1 MWVNFKSKIVNFLR
15 MILQSKLLGVVLVLL
30 SLFIAY
36 KVHPFDGS
44 DFRWYWTL
52 GRCVLDG
59 VDPYVASI
67 RNNYTLFHPVP
78 FDIEQMG
85 YPPTTGVILL
95 PFSFFDFSIGA
106 WLFKIISFLV
116 LVSGIFRLV
125 SRKFSHFSWVIFG
138 LLLLWSP
145 VRWNSSNLQVTMLV
159 AGIYVW
165 FIHFVRERRM
175 LPAATLMLLAL
186 MLKISDALPFIITFA
201 VSFNLRR
208 TFAVICVFS
217 TIFAASFLRVGG
229 LSAFMNWIKDLSD
242 FSHSGNPANA
252 VSPHT
257 LDAGIRIDIA
267 YFLNGVYDGFPSATV
282 LAIGIVLVTICFA
295 YIRKL
300 ITSSVSV
307 DSLVLTTAI
316 GLMPTYHHVYA
327 WIYFLPVFVLAFT
340 SLSIRQLF
348 ERQKPLLLLL
358 LYGFTTATNE
368 TVKLLDTHI
377 NFTSVVIYKMYPSF
391 LAILLA
397 VSSFLVLYKE
407 SIKLSTKNK

>member
-1 MWVNFKSKIVNFLR
+1 MWVTYKSKIVNFLR
-15 MILQSKLLGVVLVLL
+15 MILQTKVLGFVLVLL
-30 SLFIAY
+30 SFFIAY

-67 RNNYTLFHPVP
+67 RNNYTRFHPVP

-85 YPPTTGVILL
+85 YPPTTGVVLL
-95 PFSFFDFSIGA
+95 PFSFLDFSIGA
-106 WLFKIISFLV
+106 WLFKFFSFFV
-116 LVSGIFRLV
+116 LLTGIFRLFLRN
-125 SRKFSHFSWVIFG
+125 SPHFSWVLFG

-165 FIHFVRERRM
+165 FIHFVREKRM

-186 MLKISDALPFIITFA
+186 MLKVSDALPFIVTFA
-201 VSFNLRR
+201 VSFKLRR
-208 TFAVICVFS
+208 TIAVICVFS

-229 LSAFMNWIKDLSD
+229 LSAFMNWLQDLSD
-242 FSHSGNPANA
+242 FSHSSNPANA

-257 LDAGIRIDIA
+257 LNAGIRIDIA
-267 YFLNGVYDGFPSATV
+267 YFLNGVYDGFPNATV
-282 LAIGIVLVTICFA
+282 LAIGLVLATIAVAYVLKLVTA
-295 YIRKL
+295 
-300 ITSSVSV
+300 SVSV
-307 DSLVLTTAI
+307 DSLVFTTVI

-348 ERQKPLLLLL
+348 DKQKPLLLLL

-368 TVKLLDTHI
+368 TVKLLETHV
-377 NFTSVVIYKMYPSF
+377 NFTSVVIYKTYPSF

-397 VSSFLVLYKE
+397 STSFLVLYKD
-407 SIKLSTKNK
+407 SFKSSKKNQ

>member
-1 MWVNFKSKIVNFLR
+1 MWVNFKSKIINFLR
-15 MILQSKLLGVVLVLL
+15 MILQSKLLCFVLVLF
-30 SLFIAY
+30 SFFIAY

-52 GRCVLDG
+52 GRCVMDG

-67 RNNYTLFHPVP
+67 RNQYTLLHPVA

-85 YPPTTGVILL
+85 YPPTTGVVLL
-95 PFSFFDFSIGA
+95 PFSLLDFSLGA
-106 WLFKIISFLV
+106 WLFKVISFLV

-125 SRKFSHFSWVIFG
+125 SRNSVHFSWVLLG

-145 VRWNSSNLQVTMLV
+145 VRWNSSNLQITMLV

-165 FIHFVRERRM
+165 FIYLVRERRM

-186 MLKISDALPFIITFA
+186 MLKMSDTLPFIITFA

-229 LSAFMNWIKDLSD
+229 LSAFMSWIKDLSD

-267 YFLNGVYDGFPSATV
+267 YFLNGVYDGFPNATV

-295 YIRKL
+295 YIR
-300 ITSSVSV
+300 IYINSSVSV
-307 DSLVLTTAI
+307 ESLTLTTAL

-327 WIYFLPVFVLAFT
+327 WIYFMPVFVLAFT

-368 TVKLLDTHI
+368 TVKLLETHV
-377 NFTSVVIYKMYPSF
+377 NFTSVVIYKTYPSF

-397 VSSFLVLYKE
+397 STSFLVLSKA
-407 SIKLSTKNK
+407 SAKLSPKNI